1 MRYRF
6 LRYPGGKPKAVTFS
20 YDDGIIQD
28 IKFSD
33 ILEKYG
39 IKCTFNLNG
48 KSLRAPEKELKDEQI
63 KEYMLNRGHEIA
75 VHGLLHK
82 ANGAIRPIAG
92 IRDVL
97 DCRLDLE
104 KRFGGIIRGMAFPDS
119 GITRY
124 PDKNT
129 SYAET
134 KNYLSQLD
142 IAYSR
147 TLAGDNNSFLLPE
160 DWHRWMPTAHHYNPE
175 IFSYIEEFVSIDFNS
190 PKIYSS
196 HRFSRLFYLWGH
208 SYEFDNQYNGAS
220 GWEHIEKIC
229 QMLGGKDD
237 TWYATNIEIHD
248 YVEAYN
254 SIRYSA
260 DETVM
265 YNPTVYTLWFETDN
279 VLYSIKPG
287 EELKIEE

>member
-6 LRYPGGKPKAVTFS
+6 MRYPGGKPKAVTLS

-28 IKFSD
+28 KRFSD
-33 ILEKYG
+33 LLKKYN
-39 IKCTFNLNG
+39 IKCTFNING
-48 KSLRAPEKELKDEQI
+48 KSLRDPEKELPDDVI
-63 KEYMLNRGHEIA
+63 KECILDRGHEVA
-75 VHGLLHK
+75 VHGLLHR
-82 ANGAIRPIAG
+82 AEGSIRPIAG

-104 KRFGGIIRGMAFPDS
+104 KRFGIIIRGMAYPDS
-119 GITRY
+119 GITRC

-129 SYAET
+129 DYET
-134 KNYLSQLD
+134 IKSYLSELD

-147 TLAGDNNSFLLPE
+147 TLLGDNNKFFLPS
-160 DWHRWMPTAHHYNPE
+160 DWYKWMPTAHHYNAE
-175 IFSYIEEFVSIDFNS
+175 IFNYIEEFVGFDFNS
-190 PKIYSS
+190 PKLYSS

-208 SYEFDNQYNGAS
+208 SYEFDNEYNGKS

-229 QMLGGKDD
+229 EKLGGKED

-260 DETVM
+260 DETIM
-265 YNPTVYTLWFETDN
+265 YNPTLYTLWFEIDN
-279 VLYSIKPG
+279 KLYSINPG
-287 EELKIEE
+287 ETIKIEE